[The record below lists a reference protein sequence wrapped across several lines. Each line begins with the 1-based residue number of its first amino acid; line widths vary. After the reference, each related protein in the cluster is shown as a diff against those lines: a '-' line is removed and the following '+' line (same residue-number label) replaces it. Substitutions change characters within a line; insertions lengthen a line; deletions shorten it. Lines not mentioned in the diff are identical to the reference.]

1 MARTLIRE
9 CTAVRSSGRFLTN
22 VLIEDGRIASMDA
35 PSDAPADRVIDAK
48 GLHLLPG
55 VIDDHVHFREPGL
68 THKEDLRT
76 GSRSC
81 ALGGV
86 TSFLEMPN
94 TIPNTTTQA
103 ILEEKLA
110 LAAEKSL
117 VNYGFYI
124 AATLDNLEELKH
136 AHRTP
141 GIKIFVGSSTG
152 NLLVDDQEILESI
165 FEHTTLGIAIHAE
178 DETTVR
184 ANRARVGDS
193 TDVRDHS
200 RVRDH
205 AAAEICTRRL
215 TELAERYEHHLQVM
229 HISTGAE
236 LPYMKSKHV
245 TAEVCVHHLLMNVD
259 DYDRLGTFAQMNP
272 SLKTEADNE
281 ALWEAV
287 RDGTIDVL
295 ATDHAPHTI
304 MEKAAPYPHSPSG
317 LPGVQTLLPLMLQ
330 AVHEGRLTLE
340 RLVALTSEN
349 PARIWGMHNKGQ
361 LEEGYDADLV
371 LVDLERTRTIT
382 REEQASK
389 CGWTPW
395 EGVQVTGWPTHTFV
409 MGQLVM
415 EEGVVHEDVKGQ
427 EILYTRD
434 LA

>member
-1 MARTLIRE
+1 MKRTLIRG
-9 CTAVRSSGRFLTN
+9 CTAVTSQGRRVTN
-22 VLIEDGRIASMDA
+22 VLLEGGRIASMNVPA
-35 PSDAPADRVIDAK
+35 DAPADRVIEAE

-55 VIDDHVHFREPGL
+55 IIDDHVHFRDPGL

-76 GSRSC
+76 GSRAC

-94 TIPNTTTQA
+94 TIPNTTTQG

-110 LAAEKSL
+110 LASEKSL

-124 AATLDNLEELKH
+124 AATPHNLEELKN

-152 NLLVDDQEILESI
+152 DLLVDNQDDLEAI
-165 FEHTTLGIAIHAE
+165 FRETTLGIAIHAE

-184 ANRARVGDS
+184 ENTARIGAS

-205 AAAEICTRRL
+205 AAAEICTKRL
-215 TELAERYEHHLQVM
+215 TELANRHAHHLQVM

-236 LPYMKSKHV
+236 LKYMDSPHV
-245 TAEVCVHHLLMNVD
+245 TAEVCIHHLLLNTD

-272 SLKTEADNE
+272 SLKSSADNE

-287 RDGTIDVL
+287 RDGTIDVI

-317 LPGVQTLLPLMLQ
+317 MPGVQTLLPLMLQ
-330 AVHEGRLTLE
+330 AVHDGRLTLE
-340 RLVALTSEN
+340 RMVALTSEN

-361 LEEGYDADLV
+361 LKEGYDADLV
-371 LVDLERTRTIT
+371 LVDLQKTKVIT

-415 EEGVVHEDVKGQ
+415 EHGVVNEDAKGH

>member
-1 MARTLIRE
+1 MRTLIRG
-9 CTAVRSSGRFLTN
+9 CTAVRSTGSRITN
-22 VLIEDGRIASMDA
+22 VLIEDGRIASMNASADA
-35 PSDAPADRVIDAK
+35 EADRIIDAR

-55 VIDDHVHFREPGL
+55 VIDDHVHFRDPGL

-76 GSRSC
+76 GSMSC

-94 TIPNTTTQA
+94 TIPNTTSQA
-103 ILEEKLA
+103 VLEEKLA
-110 LAAEKSL
+110 LAEQKSL

-124 AATLDNLEELKH
+124 AATPWNIEELKN
-136 AHRTP
+136 ARRTP

-152 NLLVDDQEILESI
+152 DLLVDAQEDLERI
-165 FEHTTLGIAIHAE
+165 FSETTLGIAIHAE
-178 DETTVR
+178 DEATVQE
-184 ANRARVGDS
+184 NRKRLAGS

-205 AAAEICTRRL
+205 KAAEICTTRL
-215 TELAERYEHHLQVM
+215 TELANRHKHHLQVM

-236 LPYMKSKHV
+236 LKYMDSPHV
-245 TAEVCVHHLLMNVD
+245 TAEVCVHHLLLNTN
-259 DYDRLGTFAQMNP
+259 DYDRLGNYARMNP
-272 SLKTEADNE
+272 SLKDPEDNE

-287 RDGTIDVL
+287 RDGTIDVI

-304 MEKAAPYPHSPSG
+304 MEKAAPYPDGPSG
-317 LPGVQTLLPLMLQ
+317 MPGVQTLLPLMLN

-349 PARIWGMHNKGQ
+349 PARIWGMRNKGQ

-371 LVDLERTRTIT
+371 LVDLNRTRVIT

-395 EGVQVTGWPTHTFV
+395 EGVQVTGWPTHTIV

-415 EEGVVHEDVKGQ
+415 EHGVVDESVRGQ
-427 EILYTRD
+427 EILYTHD
-434 LA
+434 Q

>member
-1 MARTLIRE
+1 MTRTLIRG
-9 CTAVRSSGRFLTN
+9 CTAVQSTGRTTTH
-22 VLIEDGRIASMDA
+22 VLVDQGRIVSMNADEHT
-35 PSDAPADRVIDAK
+35 PADRVIDAR

-55 VIDDHVHFREPGL
+55 LIDDHVHFRDPGL

-76 GSRSC
+76 GSRAC

-94 TIPNTTTQA
+94 TIPNTTSQA

-110 LAAEKSL
+110 LAKEKCL

-124 AATLDNLEELKH
+124 AATPYNLEELKH

-152 NLLVDDQEILESI
+152 DLLVDDQNALEAI
-165 FEHTTLGIAIHAE
+165 FRETTLGIAIHAE

-184 ANRARVGDS
+184 ENRARIGDS

-215 TELAERYEHHLQVM
+215 TELANRYAHHLQVM
-229 HISTGAE
+229 HVSTGAE
-236 LPYMKSKHV
+236 LPYMDSPHV
-245 TAEVCVHHLLMNVD
+245 TAEVCIHHLLLNTE

-272 SLKTEADNE
+272 SLKTREDNE

-287 RDGTIDVL
+287 RDGTIDVI

-304 MEKAAPYPHSPSG
+304 MEKAAPYPLSPSG
-317 LPGVQTLLPLMLQ
+317 MPGVQTLLPLLLQ

-340 RLVALTSEN
+340 KMVELTSEN
-349 PARIWGMHNKGQ
+349 PARIWGMHNKGR

-371 LVDLERTRTIT
+371 LVDLEQTRTIR
-382 REEQASK
+382 REDQASK

-415 EEGVVHEDVKGQ
+415 EHGVIHEDVRGQ
-427 EILYTRD
+427 EILYRRD
-434 LA
+434 L